1 MKKILIYLISFIT
14 ICFILPAIFTNRTA
28 KTSTNDIGEEKTT
41 DKSSG
46 ETVVETTEN
55 TSTSEYEYQKYGIIN
70 LLHTSTGEVEQVKI
84 DDYLCNVVSAE
95 MPANFDSKALE
106 AQAIVAR
113 TYTVFK
119 ILNKKHQNADICDSS
134 TCCQAWI
141 SKEDRLSRWAE
152 DKRESNWEKIAN
164 AVKNTAGKI
173 ITYNNQPINAFFHSN
188 SGGITEIP
196 VNVWGGTG
204 YPYLQSVQTSGEEG
218 YTQYASEI
226 EFSEEELINK
236 LKEKYSDIS
245 IDFSNDDE
253 IKILEYTE
261 SKRVKTVKF
270 GNHQISG
277 VEARTILGLKST
289 NFEIIKS
296 NGKIKFSVKGYGHG
310 VGMSQTGADAMAKQ
324 GSSAEEIIKHFYTGV
339 EIKDINSL

>member
-1 MKKILIYLISFIT
+1 MEMSKLKKILIYLISFIT

-55 TSTSEYEYQKYGIIN
+55 TSTSEYEYQKYGTIN

-95 MPANFDSKALE
+95 MPADFDNKALE

-141 SKEDRLSRWAE
+141 SKEDRLAKWDE
-152 DKRESNWEKIAN
+152 NLKNEYWTKIEN
-164 AVKNTAGKI
+164 AVNSTKGKV
-173 ITYNNQPINAFFHSN
+173 ITYNGEVIDAFFHSN
-188 SGGITEIP
+188 SGGKTEN
-196 VNVWGGTG
+196 VSVVWGGADL
-204 YPYLQSVQTSGEEG
+204 PYLQSVETAGEDA
-218 YTQYASEI
+218 YSQYASEVELSKQ
-226 EFSEEELINK
+226 EFENK
-236 LKEKYSDIS
+236 IKEKYSNFT
-245 IDFSNDDE
+245 IDYNAEDA
-253 IKILEYTE
+253 IKILEYTDGN
-261 SKRVKTVKF
+261 RVKTVKI
-270 GNHQISG
+270 GNLELSRSRGKNLI
-277 VEARTILGLKST
+277 R
-289 NFEIIKS
+289 IKVC
-296 NGKIKFSVKGYGHG
+296 KF
-310 VGMSQTGADAMAKQ
+310 
-324 GSSAEEIIKHFYTGV
+324 
-339 EIKDINSL
+339 